1 MPPQSGGIK
10 NARDSAQ
17 SDDVVLFART
27 RTLSLLA
34 LITALM
40 MRCDCV
46 FGAPFQI
53 HSPNYWVMS
62 GMEQISW
69 DQWFTVARPD
79 SESKDIGFAEEAT
92 MLGYGLIGTVVVI
105 VLVVWILRA
114 L

>member
-1 MPPQSGGIK
+1 MACKAP
-10 NARDSAQ
+10 
-17 SDDVVLFART
+17 
-27 RTLSLLA
+27 LA
-34 LITALM
+34 LITALT

-53 HSPNYWVMS
+53 HSTNYRVMS

-69 DQWFTVARPD
+69 DQWFRVVHPD

-92 MLGYGLIGTVVVI
+92 MLGYGLIGTLVVI